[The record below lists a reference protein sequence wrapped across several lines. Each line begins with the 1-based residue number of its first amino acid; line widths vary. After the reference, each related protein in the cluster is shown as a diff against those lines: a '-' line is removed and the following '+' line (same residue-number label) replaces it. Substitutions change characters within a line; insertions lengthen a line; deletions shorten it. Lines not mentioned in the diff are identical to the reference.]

1 MDTRSLV
8 HRGECADSNMS
19 QCDSF
24 TKLTSLG
31 SVGVGGGIFIVLCKK
46 VSNTLC
52 FFLHESK
59 LVHVGKREHISSC
72 NEE

>member
-8 HRGECADSNMS
+8 HRGECADSNMF

-24 TKLTSLG
+24 TKLMSLG
-31 SVGVGGGIFIVLCKK
+31 SVGVGGGLFIVFCKK
-46 VSNTLC
+46 VSSIFC
-52 FFLHESK
+52 FSLHESK
-59 LVHVGKREHISSC
+59 LVHVGKGEHISAC